1 MSTTDT
7 STDTGLLAQR
17 VDLSNCD
24 REPIH
29 IPGRVQ
35 SFGGL
40 VAVSSDWI
48 VRHVSANVG
57 EFLETTPDNALGTHF
72 ADHARPEAML
82 ALQSRVQFLRQSD
95 AVERVFGLVLRDG
108 GPRVDVAL
116 HASGASIV
124 LEFELSPKGEA
135 TEHLGHVRPMIDRI
149 AEAATIEDACAVA
162 ARQVRA
168 LTGFDRVMVY
178 RFGADEGGTVVA
190 ESMKSGLE
198 PYMGLRYPASDIP
211 QQARALYKR
220 NLLRIISDVNDEGH
234 VIEPLLSP
242 EGTPLDLSMSTL
254 RAVSPI
260 HLEYLRNMGVEASMS
275 ISILDRGK
283 LWGLIACHHMSPRAL
298 PYGTRT
304 AAELFA
310 QLFGLL
316 IDQKRG
322 DLERGES
329 VRARL
334 LHDRLMV
341 QIAGGSSI
349 ADNIEAVMEG
359 VGSLIAHDGAV
370 GWIDGEF
377 TSMGQTPTREEFLG
391 LVRLLNRTA
400 ASQVYHTDSIL
411 KVYPAAEGFSERAA
425 GMLVLPVSRSPR
437 DYIVLFRREV
447 ARSVKWAGNPEKPVE
462 LGPNGLRLT
471 PRKSFEAWQE
481 VVRDSSEP
489 WTALEVQAAESL
501 RVTLLEVVLRMTDT
515 TLRERQKA
523 QERQEVLIAEL
534 NHRVRNILNLIRSL
548 INQSRS
554 EARSV
559 SDFTE
564 VVGGRIHALAR
575 AHDQVTHEQ
584 WSPASLHD
592 LIRTEAEAYL
602 GGKADRISISGP
614 DVLLKPA
621 AFTVLALVM
630 HEMMTNAVKY
640 GALSDSGGK
649 VSLGIERTE
658 DGAILIAWQES
669 GGPAISAPP
678 TRRGFGST
686 IIDRSIPFELK
697 GHAEVR
703 YEFTGLKASFR
714 IPERFVADVVAAGRM
729 AEGAAPPED
738 RSAKLEGAVLVL
750 EDNMIIAL
758 DAEDMMREFGA
769 ETVHV
774 ATTVREAMK
783 VAETEDLSFALLDV
797 NLGEETSEPVAQHL
811 REKGVPFAFATGYGE
826 TSPLVREFPGVHI
839 VVKPYDSAKLEP
851 AILSR

>member
-1 MSTTDT
+1 MARTDRAARLT
-7 STDTGLLAQR
+7 QQ
-17 VDLSNCD
+17 VDLSNCE

-35 SFGGL
+35 SFGAL

-48 VRHVSANVG
+48 VRHVSANVA
-57 EFLETTPDNALGTHF
+57 EFLETDPEQALGTPLAEF
-72 ADHARPEAML
+72 ARPEAIRAM
-82 ALQSRVQFLRQSD
+82 QSRVQFLRGGDS
-95 AVERVFGLVLRDG
+95 VERLFGLVLRAG
-108 GPRVDVAL
+108 GPLVDVAV
-116 HASGASIV
+116 HGSGGSIV
-124 LEFELSPKGEA
+124 LEFEFSPADGA
-135 TEHLGHVRPMIDRI
+135 AEHLGHVRPMIDRI
-149 AEAATIEDACAVA
+149 AEASTIDDACAIA

-178 RFGADEGGTVVA
+178 RFGADDSGSVIA
-190 ESMKSGLE
+190 ESTRAGLE
-198 PYMGLRYPASDIP
+198 PYLGLRYPASDIP
-211 QQARALYKR
+211 RQARELYRR
-220 NLLRIISDVNDEGH
+220 NLLRLIADVNDEGH
-234 VIEPLLSP
+234 VIEPMLSP
-242 EGTPLDLSMSTL
+242 EGAPLDLSMSTL

-260 HLEYLRNMGVEASMS
+260 HLEYLRNMGVGASMS
-275 ISILDRGK
+275 ISILDRGR
-283 LWGLIACHHMSPRAL
+283 LWGLIACHHMRPRAL

-322 DLERGES
+322 DLERMES

-334 LHDRLMV
+334 LHDRLML

-349 ADNIEAVMEG
+349 ADNIDMVIEG
-359 VGSLIAHDGAV
+359 IGSLIAHDGAV

-377 TSMGQTPTREEFLG
+377 TATGHTPTREEFLG
-391 LVRLLNRTA
+391 LVRFLNRTA
-400 ASQVYHTDSIL
+400 ASQIYHTDSIIGA
-411 KVYPAAEGFSERAA
+411 YPAGEGFSDRAS

-447 ARSVKWAGNPEKPVE
+447 ARSVQWAGNPEKPVE
-462 LGPNGLRLT
+462 MGPNGIRLT
-471 PRKSFEAWQE
+471 PRKSFEAWKE

-501 RVTLLEVVLRMTDT
+501 RVTLLEVVLRMTDA
-515 TLRERQKA
+515 TLREREKA

-548 INQSRS
+548 INQSRGD
-554 EARSV
+554 ARSV
-559 SDFTE
+559 SDFTQ

-575 AHDQVTHEQ
+575 AHDQVTQER

-602 GGKADRISISGP
+602 AGKADRVAVAGP
-614 DVLLKPA
+614 EALLEPT
-621 AFTVLALVM
+621 AFTVLALVI

-640 GALSDSGGK
+640 GALSDSSGRIAVD
-649 VSLGIERTE
+649 VSVEE
-658 DGAILIAWQES
+658 DGAVLLTWRES
-669 GGPAISAPP
+669 GGPAISATP

-697 GHAEVR
+697 GQAEVH
-703 YEFTGLKASFR
+703 YETGGLRAAFR
-714 IPERFVADVVAAGRM
+714 IPERYVAEVVEGGRQEPGPTSPSDEIT
-729 AEGAAPPED
+729 A
-738 RSAKLEGAVLVL
+738 RLHGAVLVL

-769 ETVHV
+769 TEVHV
-774 ATTVREAMK
+774 ATTVAEALAA
-783 VAETEDLSFALLDV
+783 VEGGGLTFALLDV
-797 NLGEETSEPVAQHL
+797 NLGDETSQPVARRL
-811 REKGVPFAFATGYGE
+811 RELGVPFVFATGYGE
-826 TSPLVREFPGVHI
+826 TSPLTQEFPGTHV
-839 VVKPYDSAKLEP
+839 VVKPYDAAKLEQ
-851 AILSR
+851 AISAR